1 MNLKSLFIFL
11 MLNIVSF
18 IAVSASNS
26 GGHNVVLTEIEKNR
40 NYDEPGEPENPDDDN
55 GVEHLARRRGFGMLI
70 FPELSID
77 GYSLYF
83 NSLCNDCDIQ
93 FLQDGE
99 VVYEDSF
106 DSTGEYEIPSFLDG
120 TYEIR
125 LYVGY
130 SIYIGTV
137 NL

>member
-1 MNLKSLFIFL
+1 
-11 MLNIVSF
+11 MLNIVSI
-18 IAVSASNS
+18 IAVNASNS
-26 GGHNVVLTEIEKNR
+26 VRHNVVLTEIEKNR
-40 NYDEPGEPENPDDDN
+40 NYGEPENPDDDN
-55 GVEHLARRRGFGMLI
+55 GVEHLARRRGFGMLTL
-70 FPELSID
+70 PKLSID

-83 NSLCNDCDIQ
+83 NSLCNDCDIL
-93 FLQDGE
+93 FLRDGE

-106 DSTGEYEIPSFLDG
+106 DSTGIYEIPSFMNG
-120 TYEIR
+120 SYEIQ

>member
-11 MLNIVSF
+11 MLNIVSI
-18 IAVSASNS
+18 IAVNASNS
-26 GGHNVVLTEIEKNR
+26 VRHNVVLTEIEKNR
-40 NYDEPGEPENPDDDN
+40 NYDEPGEPDNPGEEN
-55 GVEHLARRRGFGMLI
+55 GVEHFARRRGFGTLI

-83 NSLCNDCDIQ
+83 NSLCNDCDIL
-93 FLQDGE
+93 FLRDGE

-106 DSTGEYEIPSFLDG
+106 DSTGEYEIPSFMNG
-120 TYEIR
+120 SYEIQ
-125 LYVGY
+125 LYIGN
-130 SIYIGTV
+130 SIFVGTV

>member
-11 MLNIVSF
+11 MLNIVSI
-18 IAVSASNS
+18 IAVNASNS

-40 NYDEPGEPENPDDDN
+40 NYDEPGEPDNPGEEN
-55 GVEHLARRRGFGMLI
+55 GVEHFARRRGFGMLI

-83 NSLCNDCDIQ
+83 NSLCNDCDIL
-93 FLQDGE
+93 FLRDGE

-106 DSTGEYEIPSFLDG
+106 DSTGIYEIPSFMNG
-120 TYEIR
+120 SYEIQ
-125 LYVGY
+125 LYIGN
-130 SIYIGTV
+130 SIFVGTV

>member
-11 MLNIVSF
+11 MLNIVSI
-18 IAVSASNS
+18 IAVNASNS
-26 GGHNVVLTEIEKNR
+26 VRHNVVLTEIEKNR
-40 NYDEPGEPENPDDDN
+40 NYDEPENPGNDN

-70 FPELSID
+70 FPELSIED
-77 GYSLYF
+77 YVLYF
-83 NSLCNDCDIQ
+83 NSLCNDCDIL
-93 FLQDGE
+93 FLRDGK

-106 DSTGEYEIPSFLDG
+106 DSTGIYEIPSFMNG
-120 TYEIR
+120 SYEIQ

>member
-1 MNLKSLFIFL
+1 MKLNKKLFLMMLFISIFG
-11 MLNIVSF
+11 
-18 IAVSASNS
+18 VSASAS
-26 GGHNVVLTEIEKNR
+26 MQSTSRRNVPLTMTYNNHEDPEKPK
-40 NYDEPGEPENPDDDN
+40 DWGQET
-55 GVEHLARRRGFGMLI
+55 LARRRTFFEL
-70 FPELSID
+70 PELSID

-83 NSLCNDCDIQ
+83 NSLCNDCDIL
-93 FLQDGE
+93 FLRDGE

-106 DSTGEYEIPSFLDG
+106 DFTGEYEIPSFMNG
-120 TYEIR
+120 SYEIQ

>member
-1 MNLKSLFIFL
+1 MNLKSFLILLMFNIFCGITV
-11 MLNIVSF
+11 NAF
-18 IAVSASNS
+18 NS
-26 GGHNVVLTEIEKNR
+26 GRQDILLTKIEKQQV
-40 NYDEPGEPENPDDDN
+40 YDEPDN
-55 GVEHLARRRGFGMLI
+55 GIDNGKEHFARRRGFGMLI

-83 NSLCNDCDIQ
+83 NSLCNDCDIL
-93 FLQDGE
+93 FLRDGE

-106 DSTGEYEIPSFLDG
+106 DSTGEYEIPSFMNG
-120 TYEIR
+120 SYEIQ
-125 LYVGY
+125 LYIGN